1 MNTILVVT
9 FLNFIHSNNIFV
21 PNAIKKLCTCFAEC
35 PAYKTNEIARCN
47 SEQEDRRCLKI
58 IPAVIASMIFPLLL
72 GVFVFKQFL
81 RSVNRVGVF
90 EFISSIIWSKSNAI
104 RLSKDLSRQ
113 RDENLSEHI
122 ALISRLRI
130 FDMALTIVFL
140 VMAFCVHMLENDL

>member
-1 MNTILVVT
+1 MSSIIKLMKLHAVIV
-9 FLNFIHSNNIFV
+9 SRRIFYV
-21 PNAIKKLCTCFAEC
+21 
-35 PAYKTNEIARCN
+35 
-47 SEQEDRRCLKI
+47 LKI
-58 IPAVIASMIFPLLL
+58 IPAPAVIASMIFPILL

-90 EFISSIIWSKSNAI
+90 EFISWIIWSKSNAI

-113 RDENLSEHI
+113 RDENVSEHI

-140 VMAFCVHMLENDL
+140 VMAFCMHMFENDL